1 MLKSSK
7 TQFWVSMSKR
17 LDMAIRRESHK
28 LGISKPEFV
37 RNLIQEYFIK
47 QGLDVENDTP
57 AQVRIPFKQVNPS
70 KI

>member
-1 MLKSSK
+1 MLKASK

-37 RNLIQEYFIK
+37 RNLIHEYFVK
-47 QGLDVENDTP
+47 QGLEPETDTP
-57 AQVRIPFKQVNPS
+57 AQVKIPFKNYNPT

>member
-1 MLKSSK
+1 MLKASK

-17 LDMAIRRESHK
+17 MDMAIRRESHK

-37 RNLIQEYFIK
+37 RTLINEYFVR
-47 QGLDVENDTP
+47 QGIEAESDTP
-57 AQVRIPFKQVNPS
+57 AQVKIPFKNYNPT

>member
-1 MLKSSK
+1 MLKASK

-17 LDMAIRRESHK
+17 LDMMIRRESHK

-37 RNLIQEYFIK
+37 RNLILEYFTK
-47 QGLDVENDTP
+47 QGLDVESDTP
-57 AQVRIPFKQVNPS
+57 TQVRIPFKQINPT